1 VHPPS
6 NRHVVPQSAN
16 PTAGIRGMRGIAIL
30 ALTSIMCAGCGPFGY
45 LKKVAN
51 EANRAVAEAEAS
63 GAEEYAPYEYWGAV
77 AYLEQA
83 KVLMGYSEYER
94 SFDFGERS
102 KQLANE
108 AKIKAQR
115 VKKGESVVHDEKVA
129 APSDMVDAEGK
140 QIESVDEVQR
150 DDAGEEKDG
159 ANTSNS
165 KDAKPA
171 AKPAA
176 KKGGES

>member
-1 VHPPS
+1 MHPPT
-6 NRHVVPQSAN
+6 NRHVVPRIAN
-16 PTAGIRGMRGIAIL
+16 PIVRVSRGVGRGAVVASLL
-30 ALTSIMCAGCGPFGY
+30 AMSLLSTGCGPFGY

-51 EANRAVAEAEAS
+51 DASRAVAEAESA
-63 GAEEYAPYEYWGAV
+63 GAEQYAPYEYWGAV

-115 VKKGESVVHDEKVA
+115 VKKGESIVHDENVA

-140 QIESVDEVQR
+140 QIDSVDEVQR
-150 DDAGEEKDG
+150 EDAGEEKDG
-159 ANTSNS
+159 ANTGN
-165 KDAKPA
+165 

-176 KKGGES
+176 KKGGAS